1 MKEKGRMKR
10 IIILLLIIFLSFFLR
25 IYKLESVPAGFLNDE
40 ASIGYDAY
48 SILNTGRD
56 QWGELLPITSFKQ
69 FGDYRPP
76 VYIYLSVLPIKIF
89 GLNEFSIRLPSALFG
104 VLSTIIIYL
113 LAKKMFDYKTG
124 LLSAFIFAISP
135 WSIGLSRVALES
147 VVAMGLLL
155 LGIAFFLKHE
165 KKFIFLLLS
174 VLCFI
179 LSIYTYSA
187 YTLFSPLVFLT
198 LVIYHRKYFY
208 SRRKELLVSFFLFIL
223 LFSPLLIKNKL
234 TANVRF
240 SQVGIINNIN
250 SIGLKN
256 ILNDKRGSCLKAY
269 PSFICKISDNKITL
283 FVNNAL
289 GNYLSHFSFNF
300 LYISGTVTQYS
311 ILPQR
316 GLEFIFGGILL
327 AIGFFWCITKRNK
340 ESLLILSLFLIS
352 PIPDSLTG
360 DGHYARASL
369 MLPFLTI
376 IEGIGLIYIYN
387 LFRRIEIQSLK
398 YSLFFF
404 LVIISVF
411 SLFSFYLNYLT
422 YFRDFY
428 SRYSHYGYKQL
439 MRDAYFERNS
449 FDRIYISK
457 HFIDTKQYIFYLFF
471 NKYDPVKY
479 QNKSNVSYV
488 QEKDGWISVNR
499 IDNIYFVEN
508 LPSIPKKSDLSKK
521 RILLI
526 STPLDFPKNIKERK
540 EIKDYLGNV
549 ILKEVELKELFN
561 YY

>member
-1 MKEKGRMKR
+1 MKR
-10 IIILLLIIFLSFFLR
+10 IIILLLIVFLSFFLR
-25 IYKLESVPAGFLNDE
+25 IYKLESVPSGFLNDE

-48 SILNTGRD
+48 SILNTARD
-56 QWGELLPITSFKQ
+56 QWGEFLPVTSFKQ

-89 GLNEFSIRLPSALFG
+89 GLNEFSVRLPSALFG
-104 VLSTIIIYL
+104 VLSSIIIYF

-124 LLSAFIFAISP
+124 LFSAFIFAITP

-147 VVAMGLLL
+147 VVAMSLLL

-165 KKFIFLLLS
+165 KNLIFLCLS

-179 LSIYTYSA
+179 LTIYTYSA

-198 LVIYHRKYFY
+198 LIIYHRKYFY
-208 SRRKELLVSFFLFIL
+208 LRRKELLISVFLFVL

-256 ILNDKRGSCLKAY
+256 TLNDKRGSCLKVY
-269 PSFICKISDNKITL
+269 PSFICKITDNKTTL

-289 GNYLSHFSFNF
+289 SNYLSHFSFKF
-300 LYISGTVTQYS
+300 LYISGTETQYS
-311 ILPQR
+311 VLPER
-316 GLEFIFGGILL
+316 GLGFIFESIFLAAGFVLCMTRKNKQNLL
-327 AIGFFWCITKRNK
+327 LI
-340 ESLLILSLFLIS
+340 SLLLIS
-352 PIPDSLTG
+352 PISDSLTG
-360 DGHYARASL
+360 EGHYTRASL
-369 MLPFLTI
+369 MLPFLVITEGVGFLYI
-376 IEGIGLIYIYN
+376 FNFLNKIEVKL
-387 LFRRIEIQSLK
+387 LK
-398 YSLFFF
+398 YLVLFSLFSLIF
-404 LVIISVF
+404 F
-411 SLFSFYLNYLT
+411 SLFSFYSNYLT
-422 YFRDFY
+422 YFKDYY
-428 SRYSHYGYKQL
+428 SRFSHYGYREL
-439 MRDAYFERNS
+439 MKSAFSEREN

-479 QNKSNVSYV
+479 QNKSNVSYI
-488 QEKDGWISVNR
+488 QDKDGWISVDR
-499 IDNIYFVEN
+499 IDNIYFAEN
-508 LPSIPKKSDLSKK
+508 LPSIPKKSDLSKRK
-521 RILLI
+521 ILLI
-526 STPLDFPKNIKERK
+526 STPVDFPKNIKGRK
-540 EIKDYLGNV
+540 VIRDYLGNV